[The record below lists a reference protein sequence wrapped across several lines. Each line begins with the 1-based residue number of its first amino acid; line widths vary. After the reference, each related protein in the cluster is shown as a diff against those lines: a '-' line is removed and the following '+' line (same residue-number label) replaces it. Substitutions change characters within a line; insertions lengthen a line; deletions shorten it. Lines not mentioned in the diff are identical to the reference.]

1 MAASAAATDLLHEF
15 DRAAQGRSE
24 YLQIRELTVAFTIS
38 ILPRVDRM
46 DRGRLFRIMMSKNK
60 LLGLLVIAVGV
71 SGIGVAVAQTAASS
85 PSTTGSL
92 GAQDQHVESTLSP
105 AQMRAT
111 ANQYLP
117 TMEQSA
123 QTIRRQLEQAR
134 ESRDVVK
141 VLCLND
147 KLNQVDVA
155 LRSVKD
161 RISALGVAADHN
173 DVDRSKHEFTVI
185 QVLRDRVRAL
195 GQEASQCI
203 GEETGLIDEPKVRVD
218 IDPTI
223 PKQDPTVVPTESVI
237 SVPPTIS
244 SPTR

>member
-1 MAASAAATDLLHEF
+1 MRSSKNTFRFVVVACLVAGGFGVAAAQTSSGTDSGG
-15 DRAAQGRSE
+15 AA
-24 YLQIRELTVAFTIS
+24 
-38 ILPRVDRM
+38 LPAVD
-46 DRGRLFRIMMSKNK
+46 
-60 LLGLLVIAVGV
+60 
-71 SGIGVAVAQTAASS
+71 SS
-85 PSTTGSL
+85 
-92 GAQDQHVESTLSP
+92 AEVNLSP

-155 LRSVKD
+155 LRSTKD
-161 RISALGVAADHN
+161 RIQSLSGAVERNEAE
-173 DVDRSKHEFTVI
+173 RSKHEFTVI

-195 GQEASQCI
+195 SQEASQCI
-203 GEETGLIDEPKVRVD
+203 GEETGFIDEPKVRVE
-218 IDPTI
+218 IDPAI
-223 PKQDPTVVPTESVI
+223 PKQDPTVLPQEPVI
-237 SVPPTIS
+237 SLPPVITPPT
-244 SPTR
+244 PQMPVQ

>member
-1 MAASAAATDLLHEF
+1 MARIDSEQSDFYTAA
-15 DRAAQGRSE
+15 
-24 YLQIRELTVAFTIS
+24 
-38 ILPRVDRM
+38 VDRM
-46 DRGRLFRIMMSKNK
+46 DRGRLLRMKLSKNS
-60 LLGLLVIAVGV
+60 LRLAIVAALAVGGL
-71 SGIGVAVAQTAASS
+71 GIAAAQTA
-85 PSTTGSL
+85 
-92 GAQDQHVESTLSP
+92 GAVDNGGAALPAADNKGDMNLSP
-105 AQMRAT
+105 AQMRAA

-155 LRSVKD
+155 LRSTKD
-161 RISALGVAADHN
+161 RLQSLSGAADHN
-173 DVDRSKHEFTVI
+173 EVERSRHEFTVI

-195 GQEASQCI
+195 SQEASQCI
-203 GEETGLIDEPKVRVD
+203 GEETGFIDEPKVRVE
-218 IDPTI
+218 IDPAI
-223 PKQDPTVVPTESVI
+223 PKQDPTVVPVEPFISLPPYVI
-237 SVPPTIS
+237 M

>member
-1 MAASAAATDLLHEF
+1 MRLSKNTFRFVVVACLVAGGFGVAAAQTSAGADGGG
-15 DRAAQGRSE
+15 A
-24 YLQIRELTVAFTIS
+24 V
-38 ILPRVDRM
+38 LPAVD
-46 DRGRLFRIMMSKNK
+46 
-60 LLGLLVIAVGV
+60 
-71 SGIGVAVAQTAASS
+71 SS
-85 PSTTGSL
+85 
-92 GAQDQHVESTLSP
+92 AEVNLSP

-155 LRSVKD
+155 LRSTKD
-161 RISALGVAADHN
+161 RIQSLSGAVERNEAE
-173 DVDRSKHEFTVI
+173 RSKHEFTVI

-195 GQEASQCI
+195 SQEASQCI
-203 GEETGLIDEPKVRVD
+203 GEETGFIDEPKVRVE
-218 IDPTI
+218 IDPAI
-223 PKQDPTVVPTESVI
+223 PKQDPTVLPQEPII
-237 SVPPTIS
+237 SPPPVFTPPT
-244 SPTR
+244 PQTPLQ

>member
-1 MAASAAATDLLHEF
+1 
-15 DRAAQGRSE
+15 
-24 YLQIRELTVAFTIS
+24 
-38 ILPRVDRM
+38 
-46 DRGRLFRIMMSKNK
+46 MMLSKNS
-60 LLGLLVIAVGV
+60 LRFSVVVGLVVGGF
-71 SGIGVAVAQTAASS
+71 GIAVAQTSS
-85 PSTTGSL
+85 DADGG
-92 GAQDQHVESTLSP
+92 GATLPAVDNKAEMNLSP

-155 LRSVKD
+155 LRSTKD
-161 RISALGVAADHN
+161 RLQSLSGAAERN
-173 DVDRSKHEFTVI
+173 DTERSRHEFTVI

-195 GQEASQCI
+195 SQEASQCI
-203 GEETGLIDEPKVRVD
+203 GEETGFIDEPVVRVE
-218 IDPTI
+218 IDPAI
-223 PKQDPTVVPTESVI
+223 PKQDPTILPQDPLISLPPVLTPPGEES
-237 SVPPTIS
+237 SL
-244 SPTR
+244 R

>member
-1 MAASAAATDLLHEF
+1 
-15 DRAAQGRSE
+15 
-24 YLQIRELTVAFTIS
+24 
-38 ILPRVDRM
+38 
-46 DRGRLFRIMMSKNK
+46 MMSKNK
-60 LLGLLVIAVGV
+60 LIALLVAALAA
-71 SGIGVAVAQTAASS
+71 SGFGVAVAQTTAAA
-85 PSTTGSL
+85 PSAGVDNL
-92 GAQDQHVESTLSP
+92 AAERQAEANLSP
-105 AQMRAT
+105 AQMRAA

-155 LRSVKD
+155 LRSTKD
-161 RISALGVAADHN
+161 RISALGSAADRN
-173 DVDRSKHEFTVI
+173 DVERSRHEFTVV
-185 QVLRDRVRAL
+185 QVLRDRVQAL
-195 GQEASQCI
+195 SQEASQCI
-203 GEETGLIDEPKVRVD
+203 GEETGFIDDPKITVN

-223 PKQDPTVVPTESVI
+223 PKKDPTGFTTDDAWF
-237 SVPPTIS
+237 SVPPSLS

>member
-1 MAASAAATDLLHEF
+1 MT
-15 DRAAQGRSE
+15 
-24 YLQIRELTVAFTIS
+24 QIDRELSDFYTVA
-38 ILPRVDRM
+38 VDRM
-46 DRGRLFRIMMSKNK
+46 DRGKLFRIMMSKNS
-60 LLGLLVIAVGV
+60 LRFAIVAAVVTSGFGIA
-71 SGIGVAVAQTAASS
+71 AAQTSWTADSGGASLPAADNK
-85 PSTTGSL
+85 
-92 GAQDQHVESTLSP
+92 AEMNLSP
-105 AQMRAT
+105 AQMRAA

-155 LRSVKD
+155 LRSTKD
-161 RISALGVAADHN
+161 RLQSLSGAVDQN
-173 DVDRSKHEFTVI
+173 DVERSRHEFTVV

-195 GQEASQCI
+195 SQEASQCI
-203 GEETGLIDEPKVRVD
+203 GEETGFIDEPKVRVE
-218 IDPTI
+218 IDPAI
-223 PKQDPTVVPTESVI
+223 PKQDPTVAPVDPFISIPPSV
-237 SVPPTIS
+237 S

>member
-1 MAASAAATDLLHEF
+1 S
-15 DRAAQGRSE
+15 
-24 YLQIRELTVAFTIS
+24 VAGTTT
-38 ILPRVDRM
+38 LERQVD
-46 DRGRLFRIMMSKNK
+46 
-60 LLGLLVIAVGV
+60 
-71 SGIGVAVAQTAASS
+71 SS
-85 PSTTGSL
+85 
-92 GAQDQHVESTLSP
+92 LSP
-105 AQMRAT
+105 AQMRAA

-134 ESRDVVK
+134 ETRDVVK

-155 LRSVKD
+155 LRSTKD
-161 RISALGVAADHN
+161 RIQALDGAVERN
-173 DVDRSKHEFTVI
+173 DSDRSRHEFTVI

-195 GQEASQCI
+195 SQEASQCI
-203 GEETGLIDEPKVRVD
+203 GEETGFIDDPKVRVD

-223 PKQDPTVVPTESVI
+223 PKQDPTVVPTDTVI
-237 SVPPTIS
+237 SVPPSIS

>member
-1 MAASAAATDLLHEF
+1 MRSSKNTFRFVVVACLVAGGFGIAAAQTSSGAESGG
-15 DRAAQGRSE
+15 AA
-24 YLQIRELTVAFTIS
+24 
-38 ILPRVDRM
+38 LPAVD
-46 DRGRLFRIMMSKNK
+46 
-60 LLGLLVIAVGV
+60 
-71 SGIGVAVAQTAASS
+71 SS
-85 PSTTGSL
+85 
-92 GAQDQHVESTLSP
+92 ADANLSP

-155 LRSVKD
+155 LRSTKD
-161 RISALGVAADHN
+161 RIQSLSGAVERNEAE
-173 DVDRSKHEFTVI
+173 RSKHEFTVI

-195 GQEASQCI
+195 SQEASQCI
-203 GEETGLIDEPKVRVD
+203 GEETGFIDEPKVRVE
-218 IDPTI
+218 IDPAI
-223 PKQDPTVVPTESVI
+223 PKQDPTVLPQEPVI
-237 SVPPTIS
+237 SPPPVVTPPTPQTPLS
-244 SPTR
+244 

>member
-1 MAASAAATDLLHEF
+1 
-15 DRAAQGRSE
+15 
-24 YLQIRELTVAFTIS
+24 
-38 ILPRVDRM
+38 
-46 DRGRLFRIMMSKNK
+46 MSKNT
-60 LLGLLVIAVGV
+60 LRALVIVAFGVGGFGIAAAETSGAVTDKVDAGTTLDRPV
-71 SGIGVAVAQTAASS
+71 DAS
-85 PSTTGSL
+85 
-92 GAQDQHVESTLSP
+92 LSP
-105 AQMRAT
+105 AQMRAA

-155 LRSVKD
+155 LRSTKD
-161 RISALGVAADHN
+161 RIQALDGAAERN
-173 DVDRSKHEFTVI
+173 DSERSRHEFTVI

-195 GQEASQCI
+195 SQEASQCI
-203 GEETGLIDEPKVRVD
+203 GEETGFIDDPKVRVD

-223 PKQDPTVVPTESVI
+223 PKQDPTVVPTETVI
-237 SVPPTIS
+237 SVPPSIS

>member
-1 MAASAAATDLLHEF
+1 
-15 DRAAQGRSE
+15 
-24 YLQIRELTVAFTIS
+24 
-38 ILPRVDRM
+38 
-46 DRGRLFRIMMSKNK
+46 MMSKNK
-60 LLGLLVIAVGV
+60 LLGLLVAALAV
-71 SGIGVAVAQTAASS
+71 SGFGVAVAQTTAAA
-85 PSTTGSL
+85 PTA
-92 GAQDQHVESTLSP
+92 GADNFAAPDRQVEANLSP
-105 AQMRAT
+105 AQMRAA

-155 LRSVKD
+155 LRSTKD
-161 RISALGVAADHN
+161 RISALGSAADRN
-173 DVDRSKHEFTVI
+173 DTERSRHEFTVV

-195 GQEASQCI
+195 SQEASQCI
-203 GEETGLIDEPKVRVD
+203 GEETGFIDDPKVTVN

-223 PKQDPTVVPTESVI
+223 PKEDPTAFPTDVWI
-237 SVPPTIS
+237 SVPPSIS

>member
-1 MAASAAATDLLHEF
+1 MTQIDSELSDFYTAA
-15 DRAAQGRSE
+15 
-24 YLQIRELTVAFTIS
+24 
-38 ILPRVDRM
+38 VDRM
-46 DRGRLFRIMMSKNK
+46 DRGKLFRSMLSKNS
-60 LLGLLVIAVGV
+60 LRFAIVAVVAV
-71 SGIGVAVAQTAASS
+71 SGFGIAAAQTSGAGDATGAAL
-85 PSTTGSL
+85 P
-92 GAQDQHVESTLSP
+92 AADNKAEMNLSP
-105 AQMRAT
+105 AQMRAA

-155 LRSVKD
+155 LRSTKD
-161 RISALGVAADHN
+161 RLQSLSGAVDQN
-173 DVDRSKHEFTVI
+173 DVERSRHEFTVV

-195 GQEASQCI
+195 SQEASQCI
-203 GEETGLIDEPKVRVD
+203 GEETGFIDEPKVRVE
-218 IDPTI
+218 IDPAI
-223 PKQDPTVVPTESVI
+223 PKQDPTVAPVDPFISLPPSV
-237 SVPPTIS
+237 S

>member
-1 MAASAAATDLLHEF
+1 VTWIDSERSHFYTAA
-15 DRAAQGRSE
+15 
-24 YLQIRELTVAFTIS
+24 
-38 ILPRVDRM
+38 VDRM
-46 DRGRLFRIMMSKNK
+46 DRGRLFRTMWTKNT
-60 LLGLLVIAVGV
+60 LRLAIIAVLAV
-71 SGIGVAVAQTAASS
+71 SGLSIAAAQTSAPADNGGASLPAADNK
-85 PSTTGSL
+85 
-92 GAQDQHVESTLSP
+92 AEMNLSP
-105 AQMRAT
+105 AQMRAA

-155 LRSVKD
+155 LRSTKD
-161 RISALGVAADHN
+161 RLQSLAGAADKN
-173 DVDRSKHEFTVI
+173 DTERSRHEFTVI

-195 GQEASQCI
+195 SQEASQCI
-203 GEETGLIDEPKVRVD
+203 GEETGFIDEPKVRVD
-218 IDPTI
+218 IDPAI
-223 PKQDPTVVPTESVI
+223 PKQDPTVVPQDPFIPPLT
-237 SVPPTIS
+237 VPPPNTPVIS

>member
-1 MAASAAATDLLHEF
+1 MGLIDSQQADFYTAA
-15 DRAAQGRSE
+15 
-24 YLQIRELTVAFTIS
+24 
-38 ILPRVDRM
+38 VDRK
-46 DRGRLFRIMMSKNK
+46 DRGRQFRMLISKSY
-60 LLGLLVIAVGV
+60 LRLTVIAGLAI
-71 SGIGVAVAQTAASS
+71 SGLGIAAAQTGGAADNNNSVFAPTADS
-85 PSTTGSL
+85 KV
-92 GAQDQHVESTLSP
+92 DMNFSP
-105 AQMRAT
+105 AQMRAA

-155 LRSVKD
+155 LRSTKD
-161 RISALGVAADHN
+161 RIQSLSGAADRN
-173 DVDRSKHEFTVI
+173 EMERSRHEFTVI

-195 GQEASQCI
+195 SQEASQCI
-203 GEETGLIDEPKVRVD
+203 GEETGFIDEPKVRVE
-218 IDPTI
+218 IDPAI
-223 PKQDPTVVPTESVI
+223 PKQDPTIVPTEPVLPVGPVI
-237 SVPPTIS
+237 GVPNPM